1 MAEKRTF
8 GMKSVKMGDVGA
20 GAMTLL
26 GDGNTL
32 EGTASFTKA
41 EDDEKPFYSEE
52 HDDPIEVIKKKGIS
66 TLEFAIVDFTPA
78 TLVRV
83 LGGEVNGTTGEWD
96 APESA
101 PEIEQ
106 EFEVITKKDV
116 KLTLKRAKVNGSIEW
131 PLSREDLGRVK
142 IKATVLAP
150 TDGSKPYSIG
160 EVTGE

>member
-8 GMKSVKMGDVGA
+8 GLKSVKMGPVDG
-20 GAMTLL
+20 TPELL

-41 EDDEKPFYSEE
+41 EDEEKPFYAEE
-52 HDDPIEVIKKKGIS
+52 HDDPIETIKKKGIS
-66 TLEFAIVDFTPA
+66 TLEFAIVDFTPS

-106 EFEVITKKDV
+106 RFEVVTKKNV
-116 KLTLKRAKVNGSIEW
+116 TLTLKRASVNASVEW
-131 PLSREDLGRVK
+131 PLTREDIGRVK

-160 EVTGE
+160 SVE